1 MANLPVHS
9 LTAEEITAKLKKC
22 RLSTETAIFEHYTN
36 PNGLHL
42 VSVLDLARNPVGR
55 ITYTVFLEIG
65 GSREVLPP
73 RPKMKDQPK
82 LFADEAQTE

>member
-1 MANLPVHS
+1 MANYPVHS
-9 LTAEEITAKLKKC
+9 LTAEEITAKLKKN

-42 VSVLDLARNPVGR
+42 VSVLDLLRNPIGR
-55 ITYTVFLEIG
+55 ITYNVYLEIG
-65 GSREVLPP
+65 GSSSLLPP

-82 LFADEAQTE
+82 LFND